1 MENDFIFTLKD
12 FSFEVIIIAL
22 CVFGLTMLVKWPIK
36 KYTSKFEENKRKA
49 INTVIIFIPM
59 ILSFFICT
67 LYSGIFKHDWFSI
80 SILHNSTNAY
90 ILSVSLYA
98 IVSRIINMIKAGSVK
113 TAELGKEAV
122 KYIKK
127 NIKIISK
134 TVKVDESKLQE
145 LVKEIE
151 RLLALKTKLSE
162 NTVSQDI
169 ATAEKFDTQIE
180 DLESQKKS
188 IEASLK
194 EQKQLLNAYENSLKT
209 NSKQ

>member
-1 MENDFIFTLKD
+1 
-12 FSFEVIIIAL
+12 
-22 CVFGLTMLVKWPIK
+22 
-36 KYTSKFEENKRKA
+36 
-49 INTVIIFIPM
+49 
-59 ILSFFICT
+59 
-67 LYSGIFKHDWFSI
+67 
-80 SILHNSTNAY
+80 
-90 ILSVSLYA
+90 
-98 IVSRIINMIKAGSVK
+98 MIKAGSVK

-127 NIKIISK
+127 NIKTISK

-162 NTVSQDI
+162 NTVLQDI